1 VRPRAAGP
9 PPTRRLDGR
18 VALVTGAARGQGRT
32 HAVRLAQE
40 GADVIAVD
48 VCGPVAALGYPA
60 ANRGDLEETARLVR
74 STGARLVAA
83 ETDVR
88 GLSRAVDEGVAALG
102 RLDVVVANAGIS
114 AWGGCGRSTRT
125 TGAPSST
132 RT

>member
-1 VRPRAAGP
+1 VRP
-9 PPTRRLDGR
+9 
-18 VALVTGAARGQGRT
+18 
-32 HAVRLAQE
+32 AQE

-60 ANRGDLEETARLVR
+60 ANPGDLEETARLVR

-88 GLSRAVDEGVAALG
+88 DLAGLSRAVDEGVAALG